1 MLAFNL
7 GIFFRNLKD
16 AEVDFAARN
25 AVCQVSFT
33 GQVQTLSDQVDLT
46 RHLAVTLCRGDL
58 LCCIAFDEPEDVED
72 EERKRREEEAI
83 VDVRLLEQRDG
94 AAVLLMQS
102 QFRFEDISLKPHVPE
117 SPEPPR
123 DPAQAA

>member
-16 AEVDFAARN
+16 AEVDFSAGNAACR
-25 AVCQVSFT
+25 VEFT
-33 GQVQTLSDQVDLT
+33 GRVQALSDQVDLT
-46 RHLAVTLCRGDL
+46 RHLAVTLQHGGLFCH
-58 LCCIAFDEPEDVED
+58 IAFDEGED
-72 EERKRREEEAI
+72 EEGEEKQEEA
-83 VDVRLLEQRDG
+83 VVEVRLVQRGEGGDR
-94 AAVLLMQS
+94 VLVKS
-102 QFRFEDISLKPHVPE
+102 QFRFDEISLKPHAPE